1 MWRAAQRILLPLLD
15 AVLGPRC
22 ALCAVSL
29 PGGWPPVCAPCLDGL
44 ALPPPPACL
53 TCRLAGCGASMRTC
67 DREGHA
73 WLRSAAA
80 TLADERA
87 LTLLRLFKYSRQT
100 SLGEPL
106 AQCLAGRLPMAW
118 LREVSVIVPVPLH
131 RGRIRERGFNQAGLL
146 ARHLADA
153 TGLPVDDGLIIRIRR
168 TGTQTHRGGRARQ
181 AGVHNAFALR
191 PGVQA
196 VPRAV
201 LLVDDVLTT
210 GSTLVASAT
219 VLREGGAG
227 TVLCVAF
234 AEAV

>member
-1 MWRAAQRILLPLLD
+1 MWRAVQRILLPVLD
-15 AVLGPRC
+15 AVLAPRC
-22 ALCAVSL
+22 ALCGVSL
-29 PGGWPPVCAPCLDGL
+29 PGGWPPVCMPCLDGL
-44 ALPPPPACL
+44 VAPPPAACL
-53 TCRLAGCGASMRTC
+53 TCRLAGHGTSMRTC
-67 DREGHA
+67 DRADHA

-87 LTLLRLFKYSRQT
+87 LTLLRLFKYGRQT

-106 AQCLAGRLPMAW
+106 AQCLAGRLPLAW

-153 TGLPVDDGLIIRIRR
+153 TGLPVDDGLVLRVRR
-168 TGTQTHRGGRARQ
+168 TGTQTHRGGRARE
-181 AGVHNAFALR
+181 AGVRNAFALR
-191 PGVQA
+191 PGVHA

-210 GSTLVASAT
+210 GSTLVAGAT
-219 VLREGGAG
+219 VLRDGGAA